1 MSKVKICGLRR
12 PEDIDYVNRLR
23 PDYAGFILAEGRR
36 RTVTV
41 DQLQELRDRMDDS
54 IPAVGVFVD
63 QPMEFIAGLLNRGLI
78 QLAQL
83 HGHETEEQIAELRQ
97 LTAAQDSKIIR
108 AFKVRS
114 AEDLDHARRCTA
126 DYVLLDNGTG
136 TGETFDWSLMENMG
150 RHYFL
155 AGGLDPDNVGEAV
168 ERFHT
173 YALDVSSGVETD
185 GVKDFE
191 KCRKFMEAVKRS

>member
-83 HGHETEEQIAELRQ
+83 QPRDRGANCGAP
-97 LTAAQDSKIIR
+97 AAHRSTG
-108 AFKVRS
+108 FK
-114 AEDLDHARRCTA
+114 
-126 DYVLLDNGTG
+126 DY
-136 TGETFDWSLMENMG
+136 
-150 RHYFL
+150 
-155 AGGLDPDNVGEAV
+155 
-168 ERFHT
+168 
-173 YALDVSSGVETD
+173 
-185 GVKDFE
+185 
-191 KCRKFMEAVKRS
+191 